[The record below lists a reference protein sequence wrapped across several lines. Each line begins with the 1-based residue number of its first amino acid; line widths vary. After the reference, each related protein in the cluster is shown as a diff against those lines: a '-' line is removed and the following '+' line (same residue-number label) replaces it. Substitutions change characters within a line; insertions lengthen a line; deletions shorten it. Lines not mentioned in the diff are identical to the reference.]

1 MPMGSPPYLM
11 LIDSLCAYPFSAI
24 THGIS
29 HLVGQ
34 VAVGT
39 LADLVL
45 WKPENFGAKPEMVI
59 KSGVIAWAQ
68 VRPSLPFEGITA
80 DASTLA
86 DSDFSLPPVPMLP
99 EYVQMGDA
107 NASIPTVQPFIGR
120 PMWGSFAASA
130 ALNSV
135 SFVSEISISSGTV
148 ASYGLK
154 KRFESVKGC
163 RKVTKKD
170 MKWNGATPAIKVDPE
185 SYEVRADGE
194 LMDIEPATKLPLA
207 RYYNIF

>member
-1 MPMGSPPYLM
+1 M
-11 LIDSLCAYPFSAI
+11 
-24 THGIS
+24 S
-29 HLVGQ
+29 HLIGQ

-45 WKPENFGAKPEMVI
+45 WKPENFAAKPEMVI

-68 VRPSLPFEGITA
+68 VRLLSDCVRALLGWTR
-80 DASTLA
+80 A
-86 DSDFSLPPVPMLP
+86 DSGSPL
-99 EYVQMGDA
+99 QMGDA

-120 PMWGSFAASA
+120 PMWGSYAGSA

-135 SFVSEISISSGTV
+135 SFVSEVSITSGTI

-154 KRFESVKGC
+154 KRFEAVRNC

-170 MKWNGATPAIKVDPE
+170 MKWNDATPTMKVDPE

-194 LMDIEPATKLPLA
+194 LADIEPAEKLPLA